1 MILEIYLCQISRS
14 DVKTGR
20 GGCFWTHIAK
30 WYIYFFDDQNI
41 NICLCFI
48 GILIILGVHLGGT
61 LDLQFTSALDLQFTS
76 ALDMQG
82 GGGVNVPLI
91 IFFEFVFLCG
101 TLVYCFE
108 EHMPLPASRG
118 G

>member
-1 MILEIYLCQISRS
+1 M
-14 DVKTGR
+14 
-20 GGCFWTHIAK
+20 
-30 WYIYFFDDQNI
+30 
-41 NICLCFI
+41 
-48 GILIILGVHLGGT
+48 GGT
-61 LDLQFTSALDLQFTS
+61 LDLQFTSAPDMQFTS

-82 GGGVNVPLI
+82 GGGVNVPFV
-91 IFFEFVFLCG
+91 IFFVFLCG

>member
-1 MILEIYLCQISRS
+1 M
-14 DVKTGR
+14 
-20 GGCFWTHIAK
+20 
-30 WYIYFFDDQNI
+30 
-41 NICLCFI
+41 
-48 GILIILGVHLGGT
+48 
-61 LDLQFTSALDLQFTS
+61 QFTS

-91 IFFEFVFLCG
+91 IFFDFVFLCG

-118 G
+118 GGLITYSKDTDVWL